1 MRFLEQISLV
11 IVNYNSKSVIGN
23 SLKHLLCVKD
33 VVIVD
38 NASSDNSVDFIRET
52 FPGVRVILMDQ
63 NRGFGT
69 GINAGI
75 KTCQTKYTLVVS
87 PDTEVTLESLK
98 QLYYEGEKNDNT
110 AIVAPS
116 LMVPGYGPEIW
127 VRGYSETLH
136 SKALFTADGAFCTW
150 FISGAV
156 MLCKTAIFNNIGG
169 FDEKIFLYNE
179 DLDLSI
185 RMQRAGFSMIY
196 LPQVKAVHLNSQS
209 TKPSKRLHWRK
220 NWNFAWSYYYVIE
233 KHQGRKLARE
243 KAIRQL
249 FIKGLKSI
257 FYLCVLDLKRLIRD
271 FSTTHGTYSYL
282 VGKKP
287 KQLY

>member
-1 MRFLEQISLV
+1 MTFLAEISLV
-11 IVNYNSKSVIGN
+11 MVNYNSKAVIGN
-23 SLKHLLCVKD
+23 SLKNLVGIKD

-38 NASSDNSVDFIRET
+38 NASSDDSVAFIRKSY
-52 FPGVRVILMDQ
+52 PGVRLISMDR
-63 NRGFGT
+63 NKGFGSGINT
-69 GINAGI
+69 GIKSCN
-75 KTCQTKYTLVVS
+75 TKYTLVVS
-87 PDTEVTLESLK
+87 PDTELTQESLK
-98 QLYYEGEKNDNT
+98 QLYYEAERHDNT

-116 LMVPGYGPEIW
+116 LIVPGHGSEIW

-136 SKALFTADGAFCTW
+136 SKASFKADGAFCTW

-156 MLCKTAIFNNIGG
+156 MLCNTAMFNDIGG

-185 RMQRAGFSMIY
+185 RMQQAGFSMIY
-196 LPQVKAVHLNSQS
+196 LPQVEAVHLNSQS

-220 NWNFAWSYYYVIE
+220 NWNFAWSYFYVLE
-233 KHQGRKLARE
+233 KHEGRKLARE
-243 KAIRQL
+243 KAIKQL
-249 FIKGLKSI
+249 LTKGLKSL
-257 FYLCVLDLKRLIRD
+257 FYLFVLDLKRLIRD